1 MNIKAIGENIDKILK
16 ARGMT
21 RVELSNAS
29 GLSQMN
35 ISRHIKEGTS
45 NLSYIARY
53 AESLGCTISDLTEGV
68 TDPERFV
75 LNEDITGRYPYNL
88 AFAVFT
94 NPWNRKE
101 ESENVRENVYRVY
114 IPGLLA
120 AVADLTEREQKVIE
134 DRYMHHMTLEQCGY
148 HFNVT
153 RERIRQVEARALRK
167 LRHPYSSKHWLL
179 DTMDKAREAQEELS
193 RIELEN
199 VRLKNYIESH
209 CPESKMACDNKPED
223 EHPVSVSIDELE
235 LSVRSFNCLR
245 RAGINS
251 TADLEGFTVER
262 LMKVRN
268 LGRKSIDEIIMRLKD
283 YGIEIKSEG
292 DGE

>member
-1 MNIKAIGENIDKILK
+1 MNIKAIGENIDKIMK

-101 ESENVRENVYRVY
+101 ESENARENVYRVY
-114 IPGLLA
+114 VPGLLA

-148 HFNVT
+148 RFKVT

-209 CPESKMACDNKPED
+209 CPESKIACDNKPED
-223 EHPVSVSIDELE
+223 EEPVSISIDELE
-235 LSVRSFNCLR
+235 LSVRSSNCLK

-251 TADLEGFTVER
+251 TSDLEGFTVER

-268 LGRKSIDEIIMRLKD
+268 LGRKSMDEIILRLKD

>member
-1 MNIKAIGENIDKILK
+1 MNIKAIGENIEKIMK

-53 AESLGCTISDLTEGV
+53 AESLGCTISDLTERV

-120 AVADLTEREQKVIE
+120 AVADLTEREQKAIE

-209 CPESKMACDNKPED
+209 CPESKIACDNKPED
-223 EHPVSVSIDELE
+223 EESVSISIDELE

-268 LGRKSIDEIIMRLKD
+268 LGRKSIDEIILRLKD